1 MKPSKIIV
9 LILAFVLTAP
19 GGLALQKKGKDRE
32 DPNVR
37 SVQGVVRDQ
46 RDTPV
51 GRAIVQL
58 KNLKSLQVRSFVT
71 QPDGTYYFHGL
82 RTNVDY
88 QLKAE
93 HGGSSSRV
101 KTLSVFDSRKK
112 AIINLKLES
121 KKK

>member
-1 MKPSKIIV
+1 MKIFA
-9 LILAFVLTAP
+9 LILALLLPAS
-19 GGLALQKKGKDRE
+19 GGLALQKKDRE

-46 RDTPV
+46 RDNPV
-51 GRAIVQL
+51 ERAIVQL
-58 KNLKSLQVRSFVT
+58 KNTRSLQVRSFVT

-82 RTNVDY
+82 STNVDY

-93 HGGSSSRV
+93 HSGSSSRV
-101 KTLSVFDSRKK
+101 KRLSVFDSRKK

-121 KKK
+121 KKE